1 MKIYL
6 KFDHSQEDTLKAI
19 GCEYGAEQTSE
30 RIFDIIQRY
39 MLDDSLN
46 KASELSEMIHKK
58 LEYEE
63 ILFLATKSVEIKMH
77 RMMMEMAKDELDRS
91 LDL

>member
-19 GCEYGAEQTSE
+19 GCEYDGEQTSK
-30 RIFDIIQRY
+30 RLFDIIERY
-39 MLDDSLN
+39 MSDDSLY

-77 RMMMEMAKDELDRS
+77 RMMMEMMKDELNKS

>member
-6 KFDHSQEDTLKAI
+6 KFDHSQKDTLKAI
-19 GCEYGAEQTSE
+19 GCEYGGEQASE
-30 RIFDIIQRY
+30 RIFDIIQGY

>member
-1 MKIYL
+1 
-6 KFDHSQEDTLKAI
+6 
-19 GCEYGAEQTSE
+19 
-30 RIFDIIQRY
+30 
-39 MLDDSLN
+39 MLDDSLC